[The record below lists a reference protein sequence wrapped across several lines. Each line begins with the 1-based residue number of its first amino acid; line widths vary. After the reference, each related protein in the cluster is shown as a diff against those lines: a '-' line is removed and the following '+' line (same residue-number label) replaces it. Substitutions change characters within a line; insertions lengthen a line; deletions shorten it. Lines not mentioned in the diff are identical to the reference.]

1 MVMHIYILIHTHM
14 TQHIRNK
21 TYSDSHMH
29 NAHAHQC
36 SLCTPHTLILAHIR
50 NSLPI
55 HIKDEINE
63 LRYYYEPNPPLYI
76 NCIRPAK
83 MLTVHI
89 FLHSIYFN
97 PYGLSCWRKLGN
109 LHEKSEIQLQNCS
122 FYVLWCPLNFY
133 SASKLQFLCLMMSP

>member
-1 MVMHIYILIHTHM
+1 MVMHIYILTHTHM

-29 NAHAHQC
+29 MHINVHCVH
-36 SLCTPHTLILAHIR
+36 PTLSYWHISAILY
-50 NSLPI
+50 LYTYVQ
-55 HIKDEINE
+55 DEINE

-122 FYVLWCPLNFY
+122 FYVLWCPLNFN
-133 SASKLQFLCLMMSP
+133 SAWKLQFLCLMMSS